1 MPDTLNADVRFRLDL
16 AEVGPVTIRQ
26 TGYEHTAGSNH
37 SGWAVG
43 SIDLSGWL
51 LRRYGVELP
60 AGESIYIGL
69 NADMTLR
76 PADGTPAGAWASDAP
91 SNIWVGVGR
100 TALAA
105 DTTTANI
112 LAKITADTAAFRGG
126 SLVGTGEE
134 WSQGALAS
142 GHGTATGWHGTNPEG
157 GTPLRWQWSYY
168 SANAPGRYV
177 TLPDT
182 SFIVN
187 VLVSS
192 AANWVAAGVTQMDLT
207 LAGTVEI
214 TVQRFVTEVQ
224 SSISPAAANELAALT
239 AAVQAGYETVGA
251 EAAGSA
257 ISAGASTS
265 ASVIAGPDIQTGRI
279 YELRTGGGS
288 AVIIDGADIAALT
301 PSAAPAR
308 GAPIDLR
315 GRSHHLQVWRTG
327 AGYVAEDVIL
337 GRTAA
342 NKLLAQWEVPQA
354 LAAVRY
360 VELARR
366 TVGAEI
372 TGRLAE
378 IVDDLR
384 AVEAVQRAADYTTTL
399 HGSPISIT
407 ARAGDDG
414 SNFTALTAYQIPDST
429 VRPAQPLDVNVTGY
443 HPVQIEIADLGMTTV
458 QARGTTDW
466 GPRDGQADVT
476 LYYRAYPL
484 YEADGH
490 TRHGEM
496 WVGTISTDPDADP
509 DPLTLVVSF
518 TVAGTYDGVQ
528 VASKDLISRGTDGA
542 GLTQSQ
548 VDGRVRALVEAW
560 ARVGGGDVP
569 SGRIDAAVTSLVADQ
584 IGRRAVDEI
593 EAVFA
598 AVFAAADTT
607 PAAVTAGPPG
617 AGGPLGHALAGS
629 SKITANTW
637 LSLTMGAGY
646 DVRRHIDADHV
657 LELSAKAVAG
667 QALTDSNSI
676 EYHAE
681 RKGLPTGLRVRLGA
695 AADGTPVIGYSAAG
709 SYAGVRVAAEAASGA
724 GLDIEARI
732 ADWADSNSS
741 TASPLGRLIATS
753 ATIPTSGHTALGRL
767 RTARW
772 TVADTAPAGVS
783 ASGDTVSVPPAAWGE
798 LLGVVYVVKSG
809 GIELDRA
816 YVSRPGLGQSVTDD
830 GTRVNVH
837 KPMLVATGGSSRIYT
852 RVSAANTGVT
862 ALRLISG
869 QTTMPS
875 GITVEIYAWV
885 AGRNIGGGEL
895 SVRGPVIATATV
907 PAATGIA
914 GPLDPIRNRRTDV
927 VWSASSPATAGVAP
941 RAGQTYTLSVDS
953 SAVNPL
959 EGIMGI
965 IAEVKVAG
973 TVTDRGYYLSPWR
986 SQSLVDVPSTA
997 VAGGAAVGAVTGG
1010 LTLVGSANVNVPD
1023 SRQSWIDTGIDLP
1036 ADYAT
1041 SLFAVSFGGEH
1052 VAAQIFHGSDL
1063 PTNARSGLG
1072 ATRDASTS
1080 LPFYL
1085 QSGSTAAPHFWLLGT
1100 DSNRNLFAV
1109 SDDASL
1115 DATPLRIWKIAPVAT
1130 TAAAAGTVDP
1140 AAVAPQLYR
1149 PLALGTDRASAI
1161 ALTFAANFAL
1171 GQQWI
1176 RLAAFGTIPAS
1187 TTVEVRWLQV
1197 SGGAGGGSGGG
1208 LTTAQVDARV
1218 RALVAAQAI
1227 AADTSRWPA
1236 GKIPTAADLA
1246 DELDALSG
1254 ADRLSYRSLRD
1265 APPPAPPGE
1274 IDADAVQIIVDRNLS
1289 PVVIDVAEISDE
1301 LDETSALAAARWDST
1316 ETPWQ
1321 TIHPYPAPGIAK
1333 RVDGAVIARG
1343 GFHRLWI
1350 ADYGADGVALVDD
1363 TAVLGHATTS
1373 PDAQLGEV
1381 NGLAVLLT
1389 DTDGA
1394 GTGETAYIGHG
1405 ADGAAYI
1412 SFERSDD
1419 GDITNNS
1426 YGNPWRVRLEA
1437 LTPAAGPVASDDTL
1451 TGDGTARSP
1460 LAVSTHAALPPPGL
1474 ALGSRGEVLR
1484 RLNVTEAEMADDDLA
1499 QIDDLLDTVREYLTA
1514 HMGAASLTTRRVRTA
1529 AVWMTAMA
1537 YQLRAQGIGEVDLAG
1552 MAQTQEIA
1560 DMLRGLREVSL

>member
-16 AEVGPVTIRQ
+16 AALGPVTIRQ

-69 NADMTLR
+69 DADMTLR

-91 SNIWVGVGR
+91 ANIWVGVGR

-105 DTTTANI
+105 DTSTANTP
-112 LAKITADTAAFRGG
+112 AKITADTAAFRGG
-126 SLVGTGEE
+126 ALVGTGEE
-134 WSQGALAS
+134 WSQGALAA
-142 GHGTATGWHGTNPEG
+142 GHGTATGWHGTNPEA

-214 TVQRFVTEVQ
+214 TVQRFVDEVQ

-257 ISAGASTS
+257 ITAGASTS
-265 ASVIAGPDIQTGRI
+265 ATVIAGPDIAAGKI

-288 AVIIDGADIAALT
+288 AVLIDGSDIAALT
-301 PSAAPAR
+301 PSAAPAV

-337 GRTAA
+337 GRTVAG
-342 NKLLAQWEVPQA
+342 KLLAQWEVPQA

-360 VELARR
+360 VELARIGA
-366 TVGAEI
+366 GAEVRGHI
-372 TGRLAE
+372 AE

-399 HGSPISIT
+399 HGSPVSIT

-443 HPVQIEIADLGMTTV
+443 HPVQIETGDLAMAFV

-466 GPRDGQADVT
+466 GPASGQADVT

-484 YEADGH
+484 YESDGH

-496 WVGTISTDPDADP
+496 WVGAISTAAAGVDP
-509 DPLTLVVSF
+509 DPLNIVVSF

-528 VASKDLISRGTDGA
+528 IASKDLISRGTAGA
-542 GLTQSQ
+542 GLTQTQ
-548 VDGRVRALVEAW
+548 VDGRIRALVEAW

-569 SGRIDAAVTSLVADQ
+569 SGRIDDAVTSLVADQ

-598 AVFAAADTT
+598 ALFTAADTN
-607 PAAVTAGPPG
+607 PAAVIAGAPG

-629 SKITANTW
+629 SKIAANGW

-657 LELSAKAVAG
+657 LELSARAVAG
-667 QALTDSNSI
+667 QALTDDNSI

-681 RKGLPTGLRVRLGA
+681 RKGLPTGLTVRLGA
-695 AADGTPVIGYSAAG
+695 AADGTPVVGYSAAG
-709 SYAGVRVAAEAASGA
+709 SYAGVRVAAESA
-724 GLDIEARI
+724 DIDAHI
-732 ADWADSNSS
+732 ADYIAGNSRVGNPVG
-741 TASPLGRLIATS
+741 ALIATS
-753 ATIPTSGHTALGRL
+753 AALPTTGITDYA
-767 RTARW
+767 RTAAGW
-772 TVADTAPAGVS
+772 TLAPGITGASLANAGATVRLSAD
-783 ASGDTVSVPPAAWGE
+783 AWPDNAV
-798 LLGVVYVVKSG
+798 GVVWEVLVSG
-809 GIELDRA
+809 AVYDRA
-816 YVSRPGLGQSVTDD
+816 FIARPM
-830 GTRVNVH
+830 
-837 KPMLVATGGSSRIYT
+837 KLVPID
-852 RVSAANTGVT
+852 
-862 ALRLISG
+862 
-869 QTTMPS
+869 
-875 GITVEIYAWV
+875 
-885 AGRNIGGGEL
+885 RNAPPGDADLVYGEL
-895 SVRGPVIATATV
+895 SVGTAARVYTVTGKSDQGATNLRIAQI
-907 PAATGIA
+907 AATGGAFPSGVTVRLLWWVSAASI
-914 GPLDPIRNRRTDV
+914 GP
-927 VWSASSPATAGVAP
+927 SGS
-941 RAGQTYTLSVDS
+941 
-953 SAVNPL
+953 
-959 EGIMGI
+959 
-965 IAEVKVAG
+965 
-973 TVTDRGYYLSPWR
+973 
-986 SQSLVDVPSTA
+986 
-997 VAGGAAVGAVTGG
+997 GAG
-1010 LTLVGSANVNVPD
+1010 LT
-1023 SRQSWIDTGIDLP
+1023 Q
-1036 ADYAT
+1036 
-1041 SLFAVSFGGEH
+1041 
-1052 VAAQIFHGSDL
+1052 
-1063 PTNARSGLG
+1063 
-1072 ATRDASTS
+1072 
-1080 LPFYL
+1080 
-1085 QSGSTAAPHFWLLGT
+1085 
-1100 DSNRNLFAV
+1100 
-1109 SDDASL
+1109 
-1115 DATPLRIWKIAPVAT
+1115 
-1130 TAAAAGTVDP
+1130 
-1140 AAVAPQLYR
+1140 
-1149 PLALGTDRASAI
+1149 
-1161 ALTFAANFAL
+1161 
-1171 GQQWI
+1171 
-1176 RLAAFGTIPAS
+1176 
-1187 TTVEVRWLQV
+1187 
-1197 SGGAGGGSGGG
+1197 
-1208 LTTAQVDARV
+1208 AQVDARV
-1218 RALVAAQAI
+1218 RALVAAQGL

-1236 GKIPTAADLA
+1236 GKIPTGAAIA
-1246 DELDALSG
+1246 DELDALAG

-1265 APPPAPPGE
+1265 APPPVPPGE
-1274 IDADAVQIIVDRNLS
+1274 IDADAVQIIVDRAIN
-1289 PVVIDVAEISDE
+1289 PVVVDVAEISDE

-1321 TIHPYPAPGIAK
+1321 TIHPYPAAGIAR
-1333 RVDGAVIARG
+1333 RVDGAAIARG

-1363 TAVLGHATTS
+1363 AAVLGHATTS

-1381 NGLAVLLT
+1381 NGLAVELT
-1389 DTDGA
+1389 DTGGA

-1412 SFERSDD
+1412 SFQRADD
-1419 GDITNNS
+1419 GDVTNNS

-1460 LAVSTHAALPPPGL
+1460 LAVSTHAALPPPSL

-1484 RLNVTEAEMADDDLA
+1484 RLNVTEAEMADEDLA

-1514 HMGAASLTTRRVRTA
+1514 HMGADSLATRRVRTA